1 MHGRHSHQFFFSS
14 IKKKCTIV
22 WSVILL
28 SMIFNMVI
36 TALDLTQQPQTKLI
50 MNNYIYHVA
59 GAFVEADFV
68 KKDQGSTGDLISFS
82 EDQ

>member
-1 MHGRHSHQFFFSS
+1 
-14 IKKKCTIV
+14 
-22 WSVILL
+22 
-28 SMIFNMVI
+28 MIFNMVI

-68 KKDQGSTGDLISFS
+68 KKDQESTGDLISFS

>member
-1 MHGRHSHQFFFSS
+1 M
-14 IKKKCTIV
+14 V
-22 WSVILL
+22 
-28 SMIFNMVI
+28 FNMVI
-36 TALDLTQQPQTKLI
+36 TALDLTQQPQAELT

-68 KKDQGSTGDLISFS
+68 KKDKGSTGDLISFS

>member
-1 MHGRHSHQFFFSS
+1 
-14 IKKKCTIV
+14 
-22 WSVILL
+22 
-28 SMIFNMVI
+28 
-36 TALDLTQQPQTKLI
+36 

-59 GAFVEADFV
+59 GAFVEANFV